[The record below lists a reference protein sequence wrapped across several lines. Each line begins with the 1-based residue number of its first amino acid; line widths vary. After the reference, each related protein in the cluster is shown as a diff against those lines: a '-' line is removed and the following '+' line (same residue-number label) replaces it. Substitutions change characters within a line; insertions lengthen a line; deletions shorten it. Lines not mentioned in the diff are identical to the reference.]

1 MKKRALNRLL
11 IFLATGAF
19 IIIGTI
25 LMIRYAKGYRPTMQ
39 GTVKG
44 TGLLAANSFPP
55 GAELYINDR
64 LRSAT
69 DTTLNLDP
77 GVYDIKIQK
86 DGYYTWIKK
95 LTIEEELVT
104 QTNATL
110 FPVTPTLQPLTYT
123 GAINPI
129 PAPDGSALVFAVAS
143 ASASTKNGLYV
154 QDLSS
159 GTLSFN
165 RSARQISRGSD
176 NFDYTKASYTWS
188 PSGSQI
194 LVSFNPKSNI
204 LLDSSRFNDLATLK
218 DVSSELP
225 TIFQEWEQELARAE
239 KTRFTKLP
247 PYFQDML
254 TDSTDASAS
263 AKIANLYLSPDGDK
277 LLYQAKD
284 SFTLPI
290 DLLPNLPS
298 ESTQAEDRNLEKG
311 NWYTYDLKED
321 KNFFLASSPESE
333 DEEDKILIEKLPL
346 LENVL
351 SEMTTKSADTPAEL
365 GGASSSAYRQ
375 LSQGRSTR
383 ETISLLNAQYAP
395 ISITSAQWYSDS
407 YHLVLSSDAG
417 IAIVEYDRGNYTTV
431 YAGPF
436 DHSFVYPWP
445 DGSRIITLIQF
456 SPDTIPNLYT
466 IKLK

>member
-11 IFLATGAF
+11 IFLATAGF
-19 IIIGTI
+19 ITAGTI
-25 LMIRYAKGYRPTMQ
+25 LMIRYAKGYRPTIQ
-39 GTVKG
+39 GTIKG

-77 GVYDIKIQK
+77 GSYQVRIQK
-86 DGYYTWIKK
+86 DGYFTWTKT

-110 FPVTPTLQPLTYT
+110 FPVSPTLQPLTYT
-123 GAINPI
+123 GALNPV

-143 ASASTKNGLYV
+143 ASASSKNGLYV

-165 RSARQISRGSD
+165 RSARQISRSTG
-176 NFDYTKASYTWS
+176 NYDYTQASYTWS
-188 PSGSQI
+188 PSGAQI
-194 LVSFNPKSNI
+194 LVSFSTGLNV
-204 LLDSSRFNDLATLK
+204 LLDANRFNDLATLQ
-218 DVSSELP
+218 DVTLELP
-225 TIFQEWEQELARAE
+225 TIFQEWEQELSRQE
-239 KTRFTKLP
+239 KTKFAKLP
-247 PYFQDML
+247 PYFQELL
-254 TDSTDASAS
+254 TTAKESTHS
-263 AKIANLYLSPDGDK
+263 AKIGNLYLSPDGEK

-284 SFTLPI
+284 HFTLPPE
-290 DLLPNLPS
+290 LLPDLPS
-298 ESTQAEDRNLEKG
+298 ESTQPEIRNLEKDA
-311 NWYTYDLKED
+311 WYAYDLKED
-321 KNFFLASSPESE
+321 KNFLIATSSESE
-333 DEEDKILIEKLPL
+333 NAPSFRVEKLPL
-346 LENVL
+346 LDGISSSSL
-351 SEMTTKSADTPAEL
+351 SNSGTAPAEL
-365 GGASSSAYRQ
+365 GGASPAAYRQ
-375 LSQGRSTR
+375 LSGNFSTL

-395 ISITSAQWYSDS
+395 ISISSAQWFPDS
-407 YHLVLSSDAG
+407 YHLILSSDSG
-417 IAIVEYDRGNYTTV
+417 ISIVEYDRGNLTTL

-436 DHSFVYPWP
+436 DHNFVYPWP